1 MKHVLI
7 KHRRIMDIMA
17 KIKKKQC
24 RLFIQSVI
32 PMIWKRRIKV
42 KGWII
47 VKASVVII
55 TCQI

>member
-1 MKHVLI
+1 
-7 KHRRIMDIMA
+7 MDIMA